1 MTNIIRI
8 LLQDCSP
15 SIHSYF
21 KTSFSFNNTPWIL
34 TWIIQSCHFLIPY
47 CNRKIP
53 GTSAGHS
60 RPSINGPHST
70 PKASPLCR
78 PRLSSPT
85 YCIAWASSPCSC
97 LQVLT
102 VPFSHL
108 GANNTLQHSAQ
119 MYLPREA
126 FLPQQSILPL
136 HIAAPQFTIKHPN
149 LRVLLV
155 VSCIKILY

>member
-85 YCIAWASSPCSC
+85 YCIASPEQVPHVPASRCSLFRSLTLAPTTPFNTQLRCTSQGRLFFPNNLFCPC
-97 LQVLT
+97 
-102 VPFSHL
+102 
-108 GANNTLQHSAQ
+108 TL
-119 MYLPREA
+119 
-126 FLPQQSILPL
+126 LPL
-136 HIAAPQFTIKHPN
+136 SSQLSTLTSECH
-149 LRVLLV
+149 
-155 VSCIKILY
+155 